1 MQPSTMVPLPPSPVS
16 ACKELEMLQGAWTF
30 VSGRHHVELL
40 IAGNNYAVKFRSGPV
55 YMGTFRVDAQQR
67 PKTMEM
73 LVQEGPERHR
83 WKTALCI
90 YEFDGDNLRWCPN
103 EPGRKDRLEEFPPED
118 HLAYY
123 CTLFRRE
130 RY

>member
-1 MQPSTMVPLPPSPVS
+1 MQPSTMALPPSPVT
-16 ACKELEMLQGAWTF
+16 ARNELASLQGAWTF

-40 IAGNNYAVKFRSGPV
+40 IAGNNFAVKFKSGPL
-55 YMGTFRVDAQQR
+55 YMGSFRLDPEQS
-67 PKTMEM
+67 PKAMDM
-73 LVQEGPERHR
+73 LVQEGPDRHR

-90 YEFDGDNLRWCPN
+90 YELDGDALRWCAS
-103 EPGRKDRLEEFPPED
+103 EPGRKDRLQEFPPED

-130 RY
+130 RG

>member
-1 MQPSTMVPLPPSPVS
+1 MQPSTMVPLPPSQVS
-16 ACKELEMLQGAWTF
+16 ARTELQRLQGAWKF
-30 VSGRHHVELL
+30 ASGRREVELL
-40 IAGNNYAVKFRSGPV
+40 IAGYNFAVKFKNGPI
-55 YMGTFRVDAQQR
+55 YMGTFRLDPNR
-67 PKTMEM
+67 MPKTMDM

-90 YEFDGDNLRWCPN
+90 YEVDGDQLRWCPC

-130 RY
+130 RR

>member
-1 MQPSTMVPLPPSPVS
+1 MLNTAVPLHPSQVS
-16 ACKELEMLQGAWTF
+16 ARNDVEQLQGAWISI
-30 VSGRHHVELL
+30 SGRREVELL
-40 IAGNNYAVKFRSGPV
+40 IAGHNFAVKFKNGPL
-55 YMGTFRVDAQQR
+55 YMGTFRVDPHQG

-73 LVQEGPERHR
+73 LVTAGPERHQ

-90 YEFDGDNLRWCPN
+90 YELEGDRLRWCPGA
-103 EPGRKDRLEEFPPED
+103 PGRKERLEEFPPED

-130 RY
+130 RG